1 MPRNI
6 YMPTHS
12 APLKGIYNASSA
24 SPLSLPRTIVSR
36 PSLSPTDKGRS
47 GNTLSTQTSPKNCR
61 LILSEFNILAART
74 NSRRISSRPCLFTV
88 RATLCVISNGS
99 SMAIKYR
106 DLMVWDCDP
115 VDSARV
121 VQPLDS
127 FVMIPEGER
136 IEMTL
141 FLKCHSKAK

>member
-1 MPRNI
+1 
-6 YMPTHS
+6 MPTHFV
-12 APLKGIYNASSA
+12 PLIGMYNVFPTSS
-24 SPLSLPRTIVSR
+24 LSLSPTTVSP

-47 GNTLSTQTSPKNCR
+47 DNTLSTHTSPKRCL
-61 LILSEFNILAART
+61 LILPEFNILAARI
-74 NSRRISSRPCLFTV
+74 NSPRISSRPLFLTV

-106 DLMVWDCDP
+106 DLMVWDWEP

-121 VQPLDS
+121 VQPLES
-127 FVMIPEGER
+127 FVRIPEGER